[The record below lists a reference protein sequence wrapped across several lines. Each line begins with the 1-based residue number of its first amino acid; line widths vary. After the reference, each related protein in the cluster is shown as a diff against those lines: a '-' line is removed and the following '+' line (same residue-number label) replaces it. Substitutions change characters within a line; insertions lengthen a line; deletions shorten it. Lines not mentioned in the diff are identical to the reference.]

1 MHIDIDKNKITK
13 GLYIVSTPIGNL
25 EDITLRALKV
35 LRKRGVLDTIE
46 IAYFPP
52 LIDSNNS
59 SNDSSN
65 QRKRK
70 KRGPYPGIYLATAA
84 ARMIR
89 PVWHRSLDKQEILG
103 PMESPEFQLCNCV
116 SIVTNGYILRN
127 LWAKIARAFWSQNP

>member
-1 MHIDIDKNKITK
+1 MTK
-13 GLYIVSTPIGNL
+13 KSFVVVIHVQLYA
-25 EDITLRALKV
+25 RKV

-103 PMESPEFQLCNCV
+103 PMEQVFLNIACTDDEIKESEEKDNKYVPTHVE
-116 SIVTNGYILRN
+116 IEPTNMLS
-127 LWAKIARAFWSQNP
+127 AIASLTPI